1 MRLAFASFAF
11 FSNSFRS
18 LSARCSG
25 VSSFSFSLSLFFLD
39 FFSFLLFFD
48 FLPEFFLLAFPCFFA
63 WAERQR

>member
-25 VSSFSFSLSLFFLD
+25 VSSFSVSLFFLLD